1 MEGRKINL
9 LAVFSHFITDFFV
22 SFLNPLAPYFM
33 NRFGVGVKEIA
44 LIITS
49 ISFFSS
55 IFQIVFGMIASRL
68 ESLKRGLLV
77 SMFLT
82 VGSMGLVGFSPS
94 LAVLIL
100 LFLTAYFGNS
110 AFHPIGAVIAR
121 GINPYFLSI
130 FVAAG
135 TLGTALGPVFV
146 TYFVS
151 NYGFQKLW
159 ISALV
164 FAVVFL
170 LLYIREPNRA
180 NTSRSQ
186 INTSLKDDLRGLKKI
201 IVLWFVVTVRTLI
214 ISLSNTY
221 GPIMASKSGLP
232 LVFGGLLLT
241 LGVGLGVATTVI
253 GTWMSDRYGN
263 HITNLVSFTGMA
275 VGALILSRPASAAQ
289 LIVGYLLVNGC
300 GYLTMST
307 NVAHAQQLM
316 PENAALASSTVMG
329 FAWACGV
336 ALRYLVILPLGENI
350 SAQLLLLFVISL
362 IMVPI
367 SAVKIEKSHRHA
379 HGGGKA

>member
-1 MEGRKINL
+1 MNV
-9 LAVFSHFITDFFV
+9 LAIFSHFVTDFFV

-33 NRFGVGVKEIA
+33 QRFSVGVKGVA

-55 IFQIVFGMIASRL
+55 IFQIVFGMIASKL
-68 ESLKRGLLV
+68 ESLKRGLLL
-77 SMFLT
+77 SMLLT
-82 VGSMGLVGFSPS
+82 IGSMGLVGFSPNLS
-94 LAVLIL
+94 VLIL
-100 LFLTAYFGNS
+100 LFLIAYFGNS
-110 AFHPIGAVIAR
+110 AFHPIGAVMAR
-121 GINPYFLSI
+121 GTNPYFLSI

-135 TLGTALGPVFV
+135 TLGTALGPVFI
-146 TYFVS
+146 THFVS
-151 NYGFQKLW
+151 SYGFERIW
-159 ISALV
+159 ISAVIFMIVLS
-164 FAVVFL
+164 FL
-170 LLYIREPNRA
+170 YVKEP
-180 NTSRSQ
+180 SR
-186 INTSLKDDLRGLKKI
+186 INKDRVQGEMNLKDNIRGLKRI

-221 GPIMASKSGLP
+221 GPIMASKNGLP

-253 GTWMSDRYGN
+253 GTWMSNRYGN

-275 VGALILSRPASAAQ
+275 LGALILSHPKSAIQ

-336 ALRYLVILPLGENI
+336 ALRYVVILPFGENI
-350 SAQLLLLFVISL
+350 SAQLLLLFAVSL
-362 IMVPI
+362 AMVPI
-367 SAVKIEKSHRHA
+367 SAMKIEKSHRHA
-379 HGGGKA
+379 HRGGEA